1 MKKVFSL
8 TLIFSTL
15 IYSEVNWEREQVCP
29 VPDPTFVNSLI
40 KKMSIEEKVGQVI
53 QADLDFIKPSDL
65 RDYPIGSVLNGG
77 NTSPR
82 GKLRASPAEWKSV
95 AQEFYEESKRTG
107 ASIPVLW
114 GTDAVH
120 GHSNVFGATIFPHNI
135 GIGAAA
141 NPQLVK
147 DIGAAVAEEV
157 LATGLFWTF
166 APTVTIPQNFRWGR
180 TYEGYSEDPVLV
192 SKLGS
197 AFIEGLQGTEKEFLN
212 DAKILGTAKHFLGD
226 GGTYLGIDQGDT
238 RANEENMRVIHGEPY
253 FASLNSCVRV
263 VMASFNSWN
272 GSKVHGNKYLLTEV
286 LKEKMN
292 FTGFVVGDWNG
303 HQQVPGCN
311 AGSCP
316 ESFNAGVD
324 MFMVP
329 ENWKALYKNTV
340 KQVKDG
346 EISIERLDDA
356 VKRILTVKQQLGM
369 FEGRVP
375 NQTKYS
381 EVGLQKNR
389 EIARRAVRES
399 LVLIKNNNAVLPIK
413 DQQKI
418 LVIGDSADSLK
429 IQTGG
434 WTLDW
439 QGANNTNSDFPGSVT
454 FLQALKE
461 YENLEITHKNSLSN
475 LDLNKNYDL
484 VIVAY
489 GEEPYA
495 EGIGDRK
502 NLFYRDSKT
511 LNTLKRLKRN
521 GNKVVSI
528 FFTGRP
534 LWTNEFINLSDAF
547 VVAWLPGTESRGMTD
562 VLVANEDGSVN
573 YDFQGKLPFSWP
585 SDPNQSTIAFY
596 DPASDAEFDY
606 GYGLTYKSPKALASL
621 DESFEKTD
629 DYGDLV
635 EIFSGKFNSPFE
647 GFIQENNSPQIKL
660 SSTNNTTQN
669 DIVQI
674 DFIDVDKQ
682 DDTLRVTFNADG
694 NLNSFHILT
703 TEVVGLEDFQS
714 GFLNFNARV
723 VESSGAIF
731 LAATCGFGCMGS
743 IDVTSLLVKS
753 KSFDGYSVPLK
764 CLTDKGLDLS
774 KTISPM
780 ILFGPADLTIDF
792 KNISLS
798 KNSLKKKFSC

>member
-82 GKLRASPAEWKSV
+82 GKLRASPAEWKSL

-596 DPASDAEFDY
+596 DPASNAEFDY

-621 DESFEKTD
+621 DESFEKLD

-635 EIFSGKFNSPFE
+635 EIFSGKFNNPFE

>member
-15 IYSEVNWEREQVCP
+15 IYSQVNWEREQVCP
-29 VPDPTFVNSLI
+29 VPDPTFVNNLI

-82 GKLRASPAEWKSV
+82 GKLRASPAEWKSL

-311 AGSCP
+311 TGSCP

-346 EISIERLDDA
+346 EISKERLDDA

-389 EIARRAVRES
+389 DIARRAVRES
-399 LVLIKNNNAVLPIK
+399 LVLIKNNNATLPIK
-413 DQQKI
+413 HKQKI

-439 QGANNTNSDFPGSVT
+439 QGANNTNSDFPGSIT

-596 DPASDAEFDY
+596 DPASNAEFDY

-621 DESFEKTD
+621 DESFEKSD

-635 EIFSGKFNSPFE
+635 EIFSGKFNNPFE

-703 TEVVGLEDFQS
+703 TEVIGLEDFQS

>member
-29 VPDPTFVNSLI
+29 VPDPTFVNNLI
-40 KKMSIEEKVGQVI
+40 AKMSIEEKVGQVI

-82 GKLRASPAEWKSV
+82 GKLRASPSEWKSL

-147 DIGAAVAEEV
+147 EIGAAVAEEV

-346 EISIERLDDA
+346 EISKERLDDA

-399 LVLIKNNNAVLPIK
+399 LVLIKNNNATLPIK

-475 LDLNKNYDL
+475 LDLNNNYDL

-621 DESFEKTD
+621 DESFEKSD
-629 DYGDLV
+629 EFGDLI
-635 EIFSGKFNSPFE
+635 EIFSGKFNNPFE

-669 DIVQI
+669 EVVQT

-682 DDTLRVTFNADG
+682 DDTLRVIFNADG

-723 VESSGAIF
+723 VESSGAVF

-753 KSFDGYSVPLK
+753 QSFDGYSVPLK

-792 KNISLS
+792 KNISIS
-798 KNSLKKKFSC
+798 KNSLKKKLSC

>member
-1 MKKVFSL
+1 MRKAFSL
-8 TLIFSTL
+8 TLILSSM
-15 IYSEVNWEREQVCP
+15 IYSEVNWEREQICP
-29 VPDPTFVNSLI
+29 LPDPTFVNNLI
-40 KKMSIEEKVGQVI
+40 KTMSIEEKVGQVI
-53 QADLDFIKPSDL
+53 QADLDFIEPSDL

-82 GKLRASPAEWKSV
+82 GKLRASPAEWKSL
-95 AQEFYEESKRTG
+95 AQEFYEESKKTG

-141 NPQLVK
+141 NPQLVE

-292 FTGFVVGDWNG
+292 FTGFIVGDWNG

-311 AGSCP
+311 TGSCP

-346 EISIERLDDA
+346 EISKERLDDA
-356 VKRILTVKQQLGM
+356 VRRILTVKQQLGM

-381 EVGLQKNR
+381 EVGLKKNR
-389 EIARRAVRES
+389 DIARRAVRES
-399 LVLIKNNNAVLPIK
+399 LVLIKNNNAALPIK
-413 DQQKI
+413 DKQKI

-439 QGANNTNSDFPGSVT
+439 QGTNNTNSDFPGSVT

-475 LDLNKNYDL
+475 LDLNNNYDL

-562 VLVANEDGSVN
+562 VLVANGDGSVK

-606 GYGLTYKSPKALASL
+606 GYGLTYKSPKALALL
-621 DESFEKTD
+621 DESFEKSD
-629 DYGDLV
+629 DFGDLI
-635 EIFSGKFNSPFE
+635 EIFSGKFNNPFE

-669 DIVQI
+669 EVVQI

-682 DDTLRVTFNADG
+682 DDTLRVIFNADG

-703 TEVVGLEDFQS
+703 TEVIGLEDFQS
-714 GFLNFNARV
+714 GFLNFNSRV
-723 VESSGAIF
+723 VESSGAVF

-743 IDVTSLLVKS
+743 IDVTSLLIKS
-753 KSFDGYSVPLK
+753 ESFDGYSVPLK

-792 KNISLS
+792 KNISIS
-798 KNSLKKKFSC
+798 KNSLKKKLSC

>member
-1 MKKVFSL
+1 MRKVFSF
-8 TLIFSTL
+8 TLILSSL

-29 VPDPTFVNSLI
+29 LPDPAFVNNLI
-40 KKMSIEEKVGQVI
+40 KTMSIEEKVGQVI
-53 QADLDFIKPSDL
+53 QADLDFIEPSDL
-65 RDYPIGSVLNGG
+65 RNYPIGSVLNGG

-82 GKLRASPAEWKSV
+82 GKLRASPEEWKSL
-95 AQEFYEESKRTG
+95 AQEFYEESKKTG

-141 NPQLVK
+141 NPQLVE

-272 GSKVHGNKYLLTEV
+272 GSKVHGNEYLLTEV

-311 AGSCP
+311 TGSCP

-340 KQVKDG
+340 KQVKNG
-346 EISIERLDDA
+346 EISKERLDDA

-389 EIARRAVRES
+389 DIARRAVRES

-413 DQQKI
+413 DKQKI

-439 QGANNTNSDFPGSVT
+439 QGTNNTNSDFPGSIT

-621 DESFEKTD
+621 DESFEKSD

-635 EIFSGKFNSPFE
+635 EIFSGKFNNPFE

-660 SSTNNTTQN
+660 SSTNNATQN

-703 TEVVGLEDFQS
+703 TEVIGLEDFQS

-774 KTISPM
+774 KTVSPM

>member
-40 KKMSIEEKVGQVI
+40 TKMSIEEKVGQVI

-82 GKLRASPAEWKSV
+82 GKLRASPAEWKSL

-147 DIGAAVAEEV
+147 EIGAAVAEEV

-346 EISIERLDDA
+346 EISKERLDDA

-375 NQTKYS
+375 NQTKYF

-389 EIARRAVRES
+389 DIARRAVRES
-399 LVLIKNNNAVLPIK
+399 LVLIKNNNATLPIK
-413 DQQKI
+413 NKQKI

-439 QGANNTNSDFPGSVT
+439 QGANNTNSDFPGSIT

-621 DESFEKTD
+621 DESFEKSD
-629 DYGDLV
+629 DFGDLIK
-635 EIFSGKFNSPFE
+635 IFSGKFNNPFE

-669 DIVQI
+669 EVVQT

-682 DDTLRVTFNADG
+682 DDTLRVIFNADG

-723 VESSGAIF
+723 VESSGAVF

-753 KSFDGYSVPLK
+753 QSFDGYSVPLK

-792 KNISLS
+792 KNISIS
-798 KNSLKKKFSC
+798 KNPLKKKFSC

>member
-8 TLIFSTL
+8 SLILSSL
-15 IYSEVNWEREQVCP
+15 IYPEVNWEREQICP
-29 VPDPTFVNSLI
+29 LPDPTFVNNLM
-40 KKMSIEEKVGQVI
+40 KTMSIEEKVGQVI

-82 GKLRASPAEWKSV
+82 GKLRASPAEWKSL
-95 AQEFYEESKRTG
+95 AQEFYEESKKTG

-141 NPQLVK
+141 NPQLVE
-147 DIGAAVAEEV
+147 DIGVAVAEEV

-212 DAKILGTAKHFLGD
+212 DTKILGTAKHFLGD

-292 FTGFVVGDWNG
+292 FTGFGVGDWNG

-606 GYGLTYKSPKALASL
+606 GYGLTYKSPRELASL
-621 DESFEKTD
+621 DESFEKSD

-635 EIFSGKFNSPFE
+635 GIFSGKFNSPFE

-669 DIVQI
+669 DVVQI

-682 DDTLRVTFNADG
+682 DDTLRVIFNADG

>member
-1 MKKVFSL
+1 M
-8 TLIFSTL
+8 
-15 IYSEVNWEREQVCP
+15 
-29 VPDPTFVNSLI
+29 
-40 KKMSIEEKVGQVI
+40 
-53 QADLDFIKPSDL
+53 
-65 RDYPIGSVLNGG
+65 
-77 NTSPR
+77 
-82 GKLRASPAEWKSV
+82 
-95 AQEFYEESKRTG
+95 
-107 ASIPVLW
+107 
-114 GTDAVH
+114 
-120 GHSNVFGATIFPHNI
+120 
-135 GIGAAA
+135 
-141 NPQLVK
+141 
-147 DIGAAVAEEV
+147 
-157 LATGLFWTF
+157 
-166 APTVTIPQNFRWGR
+166 
-180 TYEGYSEDPVLV
+180 
-192 SKLGS
+192 
-197 AFIEGLQGTEKEFLN
+197 QGTEKEFLN

-439 QGANNTNSDFPGSVT
+439 QGANNTNSDFPGSIT

-596 DPASDAEFDY
+596 DPASNAEFDY

-621 DESFEKTD
+621 DESFEKSD

-635 EIFSGKFNSPFE
+635 EIFSGKFNNPFE

>member
-82 GKLRASPAEWKSV
+82 GKLRASPAEWKSL

-439 QGANNTNSDFPGSVT
+439 QGANNTNSDFPGSIT

-621 DESFEKTD
+621 DESFEKSD

-635 EIFSGKFNSPFE
+635 EIFSGKFNNPFE

>member
-8 TLIFSTL
+8 SLILSSL
-15 IYSEVNWEREQVCP
+15 IYSEVNWEREQICP
-29 VPDPTFVNSLI
+29 LPDPTFVNNLM
-40 KKMSIEEKVGQVI
+40 KTMSIEEKVGQVI

-82 GKLRASPAEWKSV
+82 GKLRASPAEWKSL
-95 AQEFYEESKRTG
+95 AQEFYEESKKTG

-141 NPQLVK
+141 NPQLVE

-197 AFIEGLQGTEKEFLN
+197 AFIEGLQGTKKEFLN
-212 DAKILGTAKHFLGD
+212 DTKILGTAKHFLGD

-272 GSKVHGNKYLLTEV
+272 GSKVHGNEYLLTEV

-311 AGSCP
+311 TGSCP

-340 KQVKDG
+340 KQVKSG

-375 NQTKYS
+375 NQTKFS
-381 EVGLQKNR
+381 DVGLQKNR
-389 EIARRAVRES
+389 DIARRAVRES
-399 LVLIKNNNAVLPIK
+399 LVLIKNNNAALPIK
-413 DQQKI
+413 DKQKI

-461 YENLEITHKNSLSN
+461 HENLEITHKNSLSN
-475 LDLNKNYDL
+475 SDLDKNYDL

-606 GYGLTYKSPKALASL
+606 GYGLKYKSPKALASL
-621 DESFEKTD
+621 DESFEKSD

-635 EIFSGKFNSPFE
+635 EIFSGKFNNPFE

-669 DIVQI
+669 DVVQI

-682 DDTLRVTFNADG
+682 DDTLRVIFNADG
-694 NLNSFHILT
+694 NLNSFYVLT
-703 TEVVGLEDFQS
+703 TEVVGLENFKS
-714 GFLNFNARV
+714 GFLNFNARIL
-723 VESSGAIF
+723 ESSGD
-731 LAATCGFGCMGS
+731 LYLGATCGFGCMAS
-743 IDVTSLLVKS
+743 IDVTSFLEKS

-764 CLTDKGLDLS
+764 CLIDKGLDLS
-774 KTISPM
+774 KIISPM
-780 ILFGPADLTIDF
+780 MILGPADLTIDF
-792 KNISLS
+792 KNISIS

>member
-8 TLIFSTL
+8 SLILSSL
-15 IYSEVNWEREQVCP
+15 IYSEVNWEREQICP
-29 VPDPTFVNSLI
+29 LPDPTFVNNLM
-40 KKMSIEEKVGQVI
+40 KTMSIEEKVGQVI

-82 GKLRASPAEWKSV
+82 GELRASPAEWKSL
-95 AQEFYEESKRTG
+95 AQEFYEESKKTG

-141 NPQLVK
+141 NPQLVE

-197 AFIEGLQGTEKEFLN
+197 AFIEGLQGTKKEFLN
-212 DAKILGTAKHFLGD
+212 DTKILGTAKHFLGD

-346 EISIERLDDA
+346 EISKERLDDA

-621 DESFEKTD
+621 DESFEKSD

-635 EIFSGKFNSPFE
+635 EIFSGKFNNPFE

>member
-8 TLIFSTL
+8 TLILSSL
-15 IYSEVNWEREQVCP
+15 IYSEVNWEREQICP
-29 VPDPTFVNSLI
+29 LPDPTFVNNLM
-40 KKMSIEEKVGQVI
+40 KTMSIEEKVGQVI

-82 GKLRASPAEWKSV
+82 GKLRASPTEWKSL
-95 AQEFYEESKRTG
+95 AQEFYEESKKTG

-141 NPQLVK
+141 NPQLVE

-197 AFIEGLQGTEKEFLN
+197 AFIQGLQGTEKEFLN
-212 DAKILGTAKHFLGD
+212 DTKILGTAKHFLGD

-311 AGSCP
+311 TGSCP

-381 EVGLQKNR
+381 EVGLQINR

-484 VIVAY
+484 VIVSY

-562 VLVANEDGSVN
+562 VLVANDDGSVN

-621 DESFEKTD
+621 DESFEKSD
-629 DYGDLV
+629 DFGDLIK
-635 EIFSGKFNSPFE
+635 IFSGKFNNPFE

-669 DIVQI
+669 EVVQT

-682 DDTLRVTFNADG
+682 DDTLRVIFNADG

-743 IDVTSLLVKS
+743 IDVTSLLVES
-753 KSFDGYSVPLK
+753 KSFDEYSVPLK

-792 KNISLS
+792 KNISIS
-798 KNSLKKKFSC
+798 KNSLKKKLSC

>member
-8 TLIFSTL
+8 SLILSSL
-15 IYSEVNWEREQVCP
+15 IYSEVNWEREQICP
-29 VPDPTFVNSLI
+29 LPDPTFVNNLM
-40 KKMSIEEKVGQVI
+40 KTMSIEEKVGQVI

-82 GKLRASPAEWKSV
+82 GKLRASPAEWKSL
-95 AQEFYEESKRTG
+95 AQEFYEESKKTG

-141 NPQLVK
+141 NPQLVE

-197 AFIEGLQGTEKEFLN
+197 AFIEGLQGTKKEFLN
-212 DAKILGTAKHFLGD
+212 DTKILGTAKHFLGD

-311 AGSCP
+311 TGSCP

-346 EISIERLDDA
+346 EISKERLDDA

-439 QGANNTNSDFPGSVT
+439 QGANNTNSDFPGSIT

-495 EGIGDRK
+495 EGVGDRK

-621 DESFEKTD
+621 DESFEKSD

-635 EIFSGKFNSPFE
+635 EIFSGKFNNPFE

-703 TEVVGLEDFQS
+703 TEVVGIEDFQS

>member
-82 GKLRASPAEWKSV
+82 GKLRASPAEWKSL

-286 LKEKMN
+286 LKDKMN

-439 QGANNTNSDFPGSVT
+439 QGANNTNSDFPGSIT

-585 SDPNQSTIAFY
+585 SDPDQSTIAFY

-621 DESFEKTD
+621 DESFEKSD

-635 EIFSGKFNSPFE
+635 EIFSGKFNNPFE

>member
-8 TLIFSTL
+8 SLILSSL
-15 IYSEVNWEREQVCP
+15 IYSEVNWEREQICP
-29 VPDPTFVNSLI
+29 LPDPTFVNNLM
-40 KKMSIEEKVGQVI
+40 KTMSIEEKVGQVI

-82 GKLRASPAEWKSV
+82 GELRASPAEWKSL
-95 AQEFYEESKRTG
+95 AQEFYEESKKTG

-141 NPQLVK
+141 NPQLVE

-197 AFIEGLQGTEKEFLN
+197 AFIEGLQGTKKEFLN
-212 DAKILGTAKHFLGD
+212 DTKILGTAKHFLGD

-311 AGSCP
+311 TGSCP

-346 EISIERLDDA
+346 EISKERLDDA

-606 GYGLTYKSPKALASL
+606 GYGLTYKSPKALTSL
-621 DESFEKTD
+621 DESFEKSD

-635 EIFSGKFNSPFE
+635 EIFSGKFNNPFE

-703 TEVVGLEDFQS
+703 TEVIGLEDFQS

>member
-29 VPDPTFVNSLI
+29 VPDPTFVNNLI

-82 GKLRASPAEWKSV
+82 GKLRASPAEWKSL

-147 DIGAAVAEEV
+147 EIGSAVAEEV

-621 DESFEKTD
+621 DESFEKSD

-635 EIFSGKFNSPFE
+635 EIFSGKFNNPFE

-669 DIVQI
+669 EIVQI

>member
-8 TLIFSTL
+8 SLILSSL
-15 IYSEVNWEREQVCP
+15 IYSEVNWEREQICP
-29 VPDPTFVNSLI
+29 LPDPTFVNNLM
-40 KKMSIEEKVGQVI
+40 KTMSIEEKVGQVI

-82 GKLRASPAEWKSV
+82 GELRASPAEWKSL
-95 AQEFYEESKRTG
+95 AQEFYEESKKTG

-141 NPQLVK
+141 NPQLVE

-197 AFIEGLQGTEKEFLN
+197 AFIEGLQGTKKEFLN
-212 DAKILGTAKHFLGD
+212 DTKILGTAKHFLGD

-311 AGSCP
+311 TGSCP

-346 EISIERLDDA
+346 EISKERLDDA

-375 NQTKYS
+375 NQTKYY

-621 DESFEKTD
+621 DESFEKSD

-635 EIFSGKFNSPFE
+635 EIFSGKFNNPFE

-703 TEVVGLEDFQS
+703 TEVIGLEDFQS

>member
-8 TLIFSTL
+8 SLILSSL
-15 IYSEVNWEREQVCP
+15 IYSEVNWEREQICP
-29 VPDPTFVNSLI
+29 LPDPTFVNNLM
-40 KKMSIEEKVGQVI
+40 KTMSIEEKVGQVI

-82 GKLRASPAEWKSV
+82 GELRASPAEWKSL
-95 AQEFYEESKRTG
+95 AQEFYEESKKTG

-141 NPQLVK
+141 NPQLVE

-197 AFIEGLQGTEKEFLN
+197 AFIEGLQGTKKEFLN
-212 DAKILGTAKHFLGD
+212 DTKILGTAKHFLGD

-311 AGSCP
+311 TGSCP

-346 EISIERLDDA
+346 EISKERLDDA

-389 EIARRAVRES
+389 DIARRAVRES
-399 LVLIKNNNAVLPIK
+399 LVLIKNNNATLPIK
-413 DQQKI
+413 NKQKI

-439 QGANNTNSDFPGSVT
+439 QGANNTNSDFPGSIT

-521 GNKVVSI
+521 GNKVISI

-621 DESFEKTD
+621 DESFEKSD

-635 EIFSGKFNSPFE
+635 EIFSGKFNNPFE
-647 GFIQENNSPQIKL
+647 GFIQENNFPQIKL

-703 TEVVGLEDFQS
+703 TEVIGLEDFQS

-780 ILFGPADLTIDF
+780 ILFGPADLAIDF

>member
-8 TLIFSTL
+8 SLILSSL

-82 GKLRASPAEWKSV
+82 GKLRASPAEWKSL

-502 NLFYRDSKT
+502 NLLYRDSKT

-596 DPASDAEFDY
+596 DPASNAEFDY

-621 DESFEKTD
+621 DESFEKSD

-635 EIFSGKFNSPFE
+635 EIFSGKFNNPFE

>member
-82 GKLRASPAEWKSV
+82 GKLRASPAEWKSL

-596 DPASDAEFDY
+596 DPASNAEFDY

-621 DESFEKTD
+621 DESFEKSD

-635 EIFSGKFNSPFE
+635 EIFSGKFNNPFE

-792 KNISLS
+792 KNISIS

>member
-8 TLIFSTL
+8 SLILSSL
-15 IYSEVNWEREQVCP
+15 IYSEVNWEREQICP
-29 VPDPTFVNSLI
+29 LPDPTFVNNLM
-40 KKMSIEEKVGQVI
+40 KTMSIEEKVGQVI

-82 GKLRASPAEWKSV
+82 GELRASPAEWKSL
-95 AQEFYEESKRTG
+95 AQEFYEESKKTG

-141 NPQLVK
+141 NPQLVE
-147 DIGAAVAEEV
+147 DIGVAVAEEV

-197 AFIEGLQGTEKEFLN
+197 AFIEGLQGTKKEFLN
-212 DAKILGTAKHFLGD
+212 DTKILGTAKHFLGD

-292 FTGFVVGDWNG
+292 FTGFVVGDWNC

-311 AGSCP
+311 TGSCP

-346 EISIERLDDA
+346 EISKERLDDA

-381 EVGLQKNR
+381 EVGIQKNR
-389 EIARRAVRES
+389 DIARRAVRES
-399 LVLIKNNNAVLPIK
+399 LVLIKNNNATLPIK
-413 DQQKI
+413 NKQKI

-621 DESFEKTD
+621 DESFEKSD

-635 EIFSGKFNSPFE
+635 EIFSGKFNNPFE

-703 TEVVGLEDFQS
+703 TEVIGLEDFQS

>member
-82 GKLRASPAEWKSV
+82 GKLRASPAEWKSL

-596 DPASDAEFDY
+596 DPASDAEFDF
-606 GYGLTYKSPKALASL
+606 GYGLTYKSQKALASL
-621 DESFEKTD
+621 DESFEKSD

-635 EIFSGKFNSPFE
+635 EIFSGKFNNPFE

>member
-8 TLIFSTL
+8 SLILSSL
-15 IYSEVNWEREQVCP
+15 IYSEVNWEREQICP
-29 VPDPTFVNSLI
+29 LPDPTFVNNLM
-40 KKMSIEEKVGQVI
+40 KTMSIEEKVGQVI
-53 QADLDFIKPSDL
+53 QADLDFIEPSDL

-82 GKLRASPAEWKSV
+82 GKLRASPAEWKSL
-95 AQEFYEESKRTG
+95 AQEFYEESKKTG
-107 ASIPVLW
+107 ASSPVLW

-141 NPQLVK
+141 NPQLVE

-180 TYEGYSEDPVLV
+180 TYEGYSEDPILV

-212 DAKILGTAKHFLGD
+212 DTKILGTAKHFLGD

-253 FASLNSCVRV
+253 FAFLNSCVRV

-311 AGSCP
+311 TGSCP

-346 EISIERLDDA
+346 EISKERLDDA

-375 NQTKYS
+375 IQTKYS

-389 EIARRAVRES
+389 DIARRAVRES
-399 LVLIKNNNAVLPIK
+399 LVLIKNNNLTLPIK
-413 DQQKI
+413 NKQKI

-596 DPASDAEFDY
+596 DPASNAEFDY

-621 DESFEKTD
+621 DESFEKSD

-635 EIFSGKFNSPFE
+635 EIFSGKFNNPFE

-703 TEVVGLEDFQS
+703 TEVIGLEDFQS

-731 LAATCGFGCMGS
+731 LAATCL
-743 IDVTSLLVKS
+743 SL
-753 KSFDGYSVPLK
+753 
-764 CLTDKGLDLS
+764 
-774 KTISPM
+774 IH
-780 ILFGPADLTIDF
+780 I
-792 KNISLS
+792 
-798 KNSLKKKFSC
+798 

>member
-40 KKMSIEEKVGQVI
+40 TKMSIEEKVGQVI

-82 GKLRASPAEWKSV
+82 GKLRASPAEWKSL

-147 DIGAAVAEEV
+147 EIGAAVAEEV

-346 EISIERLDDA
+346 EISKERLDDA

-621 DESFEKTD
+621 DESFEKSD
-629 DYGDLV
+629 DFGDLIK
-635 EIFSGKFNSPFE
+635 IFSGKFNNPFE

-669 DIVQI
+669 EVVQT

-682 DDTLRVTFNADG
+682 DDTLRVIFNADG

-723 VESSGAIF
+723 VESSGAVF

-753 KSFDGYSVPLK
+753 QSFDGYSVPLK

-792 KNISLS
+792 KNISIS
-798 KNSLKKKFSC
+798 KNSLKKKLSC

>member
-1 MKKVFSL
+1 MRKVFSF
-8 TLIFSTL
+8 TLILSSL

-29 VPDPTFVNSLI
+29 LPDPAFVNNLI
-40 KKMSIEEKVGQVI
+40 KTMSIEEKVGQVI
-53 QADLDFIKPSDL
+53 QADLDFIEPSDL

-82 GKLRASPAEWKSV
+82 GKLRASPEEWKSL
-95 AQEFYEESKRTG
+95 AQEFYEESKKTG

-141 NPQLVK
+141 NPQLVE

-238 RANEENMRVIHGEPY
+238 RAKEENMRVIHGEPY

-272 GSKVHGNKYLLTEV
+272 GSKVHGNEYLLTQV

-389 EIARRAVRES
+389 DIARRAVRES

-413 DQQKI
+413 DKQKI

-439 QGANNTNSDFPGSVT
+439 QGTNNTNSDFPGSIT

-621 DESFEKTD
+621 DESFEKSD

-635 EIFSGKFNSPFE
+635 EIFSGKFNNPFE

-660 SSTNNTTQN
+660 SSTNNATQN

-703 TEVVGLEDFQS
+703 TEVIGLEDFQS

>member
-82 GKLRASPAEWKSV
+82 GKLRASPAEWKSL

-439 QGANNTNSDFPGSVT
+439 QGANNTNSDFPGSIT

-621 DESFEKTD
+621 DESFEKSD

-635 EIFSGKFNSPFE
+635 EIFSGKFNNPFE

-660 SSTNNTTQN
+660 SPTNNTTQN

-703 TEVVGLEDFQS
+703 TEVIGLEDFQS

>member
-8 TLIFSTL
+8 TLILSSL
-15 IYSEVNWEREQVCP
+15 IYSEVNWEREQICP
-29 VPDPTFVNSLI
+29 LPDPTFVNNLM
-40 KKMSIEEKVGQVI
+40 KTMSIEEKVGQVI

-82 GKLRASPAEWKSV
+82 GKLRASPAEWKSL
-95 AQEFYEESKRTG
+95 AQEFYKESKKTG

-141 NPQLVK
+141 NPQLVE

-180 TYEGYSEDPVLV
+180 TYEGYSEDPILV

-212 DAKILGTAKHFLGD
+212 DTKILGTAKHFLGD

-272 GSKVHGNKYLLTEV
+272 GSKVHGNKDLLTEV

-311 AGSCP
+311 TGSCP

-346 EISIERLDDA
+346 EISKERLDDA

-375 NQTKYS
+375 IQTKYS

-389 EIARRAVRES
+389 DIARRAVRES
-399 LVLIKNNNAVLPIK
+399 LVLIKNNNLTLPIK
-413 DQQKI
+413 NKQKI

-439 QGANNTNSDFPGSVT
+439 QGANNTNSDFPGSIT

-606 GYGLTYKSPKALASL
+606 GYGLTYKSLKALALL
-621 DESFEKTD
+621 DESFEKSE
-629 DYGDLV
+629 DYGDMV

-669 DIVQI
+669 DVVQI

-682 DDTLRVTFNADG
+682 DDTLRVIFNADG

-743 IDVTSLLVKS
+743 IDVTSLLLKS

-792 KNISLS
+792 KNVSIS

>member
-82 GKLRASPAEWKSV
+82 GKLRASPAEWKSL

-439 QGANNTNSDFPGSVT
+439 QGANNTNSDFPGSIT

-596 DPASDAEFDY
+596 DPASNAEFDY

-621 DESFEKTD
+621 DESFKKSD

-635 EIFSGKFNSPFE
+635 EIFSGKFNNPFE

>member
-15 IYSEVNWEREQVCP
+15 IYSQVNWEREQVCP
-29 VPDPTFVNSLI
+29 VPDPTFVNNLI

-82 GKLRASPAEWKSV
+82 GKLRASPAEWKSL

-141 NPQLVK
+141 NPQLVR

-311 AGSCP
+311 TGSCP

-381 EVGLQKNR
+381 KVGLQKNR

-585 SDPNQSTIAFY
+585 SDPNQSTISFY

-621 DESFEKTD
+621 DESFEKSD

-635 EIFSGKFNSPFE
+635 EIFSGKFNNPFE

-703 TEVVGLEDFQS
+703 TEVIGLEDFQS

-792 KNISLS
+792 KNISIS

>member
-15 IYSEVNWEREQVCP
+15 IYSQVNWEREQVCP

-82 GKLRASPAEWKSV
+82 GKLRASPAEWKSL

-596 DPASDAEFDY
+596 DPASNSEFDY

-621 DESFEKTD
+621 DESFEKSD

-635 EIFSGKFNSPFE
+635 EIFSGKFNNPFE

-669 DIVQI
+669 DVVQI